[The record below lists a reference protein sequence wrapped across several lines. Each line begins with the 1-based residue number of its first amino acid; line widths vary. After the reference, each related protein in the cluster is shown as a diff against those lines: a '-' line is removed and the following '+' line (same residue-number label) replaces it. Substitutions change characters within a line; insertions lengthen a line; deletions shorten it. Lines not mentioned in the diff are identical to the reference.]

1 MSELVEMY
9 MHLLAA
15 ALLFTAHALAG
26 HFIGQMDGKPKYVS
40 IFFLVYVSI
49 LCKELPVSV
58 NCASQAIELK

>member
-40 IFFLVYVSI
+40 IFS
-49 LCKELPVSV
+49 LCKYINYVRKCLYLLTALPKQL
-58 NCASQAIELK
+58 N